1 MNSMP
6 TIVNSNNRTEAV
18 SANSPSQSSLLPAS
32 LNAGTQDEQLNVVAA
47 LWRYRWAAL
56 LPGMAGCLVGFLVYL
71 QSPDV
76 YRSTTRLLIESA
88 NPTAMDAVTGEL
100 YGGVPSLDVVQSEI
114 YSDNLLKMAFESP
127 EMEPYRKEFSS
138 MEEFVN
144 VATESLVVEPEVMD
158 VRSAQSLVFLLHFE
172 SNNRDLCG
180 AAVGSFSDSLQTYY
194 NKQKM
199 NSRGEFINVIQNAME
214 SLHPRMIEQEE
225 RYRAFRRDA
234 ALAWDSN
241 GQAINPHRERQLFL
255 VERRSELLEQQRKA
269 EIELTSIHEIAAKSN
284 SDPQLALNVI
294 GQLLGKS
301 FELPRQEVTRSI
313 READDKLSELEF
325 DQSLVPLI
333 IERNKYEAQYGANHP
348 TVKELD
354 RELDTM
360 KNELRELVRE
370 RTNRIAE
377 LSEENSQI
385 VSPAALAKNAVNA
398 IFQASKAQVDLL
410 TRQVKDLDEQ
420 ITKEKA
426 EAARLAQ
433 AEQENESQLREIART
448 RELFD
453 DLGDKLAQ
461 MELVEEEGGVKVIE
475 LKKPTQA
482 YQIGPSIT
490 KSLGLGTFLGLAL
503 GAALAILLETKAKTF
518 RDPAEISESLGLPII
533 AHVPSFK
540 TRAKKMPNGEVNP
553 LEHLDPQIA
562 VAHDPTSVAAE
573 AIRSLRTSVF
583 FELRGESGKI
593 IQVSSAL
600 PGEGKTVISSNLATS
615 IAQSG
620 KRILAIDCDLRK
632 PRLSSMFAM
641 EDQLGLTD
649 VLTGKCDWQDAC
661 HASGV
666 DKLDVMP
673 CGPIP
678 HNPSEAL
685 TLPEMGSL
693 FELLRSHYDYIIVD
707 TPPLLVVSDPSI
719 VASMVDAVVMTIR
732 IRRKSR
738 PNSKESLGIL
748 RAAGARVIGVVI
760 NNSDESTISDG
771 YQGYGYY
778 KYGRYTSRYATGKKR
793 TSKRRTEERPVV
805 VSGQSRLTNPDG
817 FASESTSNHAKN
829 RDSNSDL
836 NELDESALVRVNS
849 NNLDD

>member
-1 MNSMP
+1 MNSMSS
-6 TIVNSNNRTEAV
+6 IVHSNTRPDAASASNSHQ
-18 SANSPSQSSLLPAS
+18 SPSVTAAPIQAS
-32 LNAGTQDEQLNVVAA
+32 NQDEQVNLVAA

-56 LPGMAGCLVGFLVYL
+56 LPGMAGCLIGFLVYVNT
-71 QSPDV
+71 PDL
-76 YRSTTRLLIESA
+76 YRSSTRLLIESA

-127 EMEPYRKEFSS
+127 EMEPYRKDFDSLDD
-138 MEEFVN
+138 FVN
-144 VATESLVVEPEVMD
+144 QASEALVVEPEVLD
-158 VRSAQSLVFLLHFE
+158 ARLAQSLVFLLHYD
-172 SNNRDLCG
+172 SGNKDLCR

-199 NSRGEFINVIQNAME
+199 NSRGEFMNVIQNALE
-214 SLHPRMIEQEE
+214 TLHPRMIEQEE

-255 VERRSELLEQQRKA
+255 VERRSELLEQQRQS
-269 EIELTSIHEIAAKSN
+269 EIELTSIKEIAAKSN

-301 FELPRQEVTRSI
+301 FDLPRQEITSSV

-370 RTNRIAE
+370 RTSRIAE
-377 LSEENSQI
+377 LSEKNSQI
-385 VSPAALAKNAVNA
+385 VSPSAMARDAVNA
-398 IFQASKAQVDLL
+398 IYQASKAQVDLL
-410 TRQVKDLDEQ
+410 TRQVTELDEQ

-426 EAARLAQ
+426 DAARLAQ

-475 LKKPTQA
+475 LKKPSFYNQVA
-482 YQIGPSIT
+482 PSLP
-490 KSLGLGTFLGLAL
+490 KCLGLGTFIGLAL
-503 GAALAILLETKAKTF
+503 GAGLAFLLETKAKTF
-518 RDPAEISESLGLPII
+518 RDPAEISEVLGLPII

-540 TRAKKMPNGEVNP
+540 THAQKMPNGEANP

-562 VAHDPTSVAAE
+562 VAHEPTSVAAE

-583 FELRGESGKI
+583 FELRGEGGKI

-600 PGEGKTVISSNLATS
+600 PGEGKTVISSNLAVS

-632 PRLSSMFAM
+632 PRLSSMFGM
-641 EDQLGLTD
+641 EDGLGLTD

-661 HASGV
+661 HASGI
-666 DKLDVMP
+666 DNLEVMP

-685 TLPEMGSL
+685 TLPEMESL
-693 FELLRSHYDYIIVD
+693 LELLRTHYDYIIVD

-719 VASMVDAVVMTIR
+719 VASMVDAVVMAIR

-738 PNSKESLGIL
+738 PNSKESLSIL

-778 KYGRYTSRYATGKKR
+778 KYGRYTSRYATGQKR
-793 TSKRRTEERPVV
+793 TSKRRMDERPVV
-805 VSGQSRLTNPDG
+805 VSGQSRLTGTDESKLKSNRVDHSDSNFDLVEPD
-817 FASESTSNHAKN
+817 EST
-829 RDSNSDL
+829 
-836 NELDESALVRVNS
+836 LVRINS
-849 NNLDD
+849 NDLDD